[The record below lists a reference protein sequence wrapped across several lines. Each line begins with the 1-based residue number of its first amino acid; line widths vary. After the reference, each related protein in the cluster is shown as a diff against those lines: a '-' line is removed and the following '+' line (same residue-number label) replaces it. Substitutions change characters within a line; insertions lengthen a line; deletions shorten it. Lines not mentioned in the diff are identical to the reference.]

1 MLGWVECVYR
11 LRYSTH
17 HHSVCAPSGYCCE
30 HHDSIHILFP
40 FRYSPLGQNGRRFL
54 QALLEY
60 VMESDE
66 INGDLYEVKIKQL
79 ESKFRPI
86 FSSDR
91 WVGCQGSTSNLRGF
105 TCGLW
110 FLFHYLTVQAAESEN
125 SNDPLE
131 VLQAVHGYVKYFFGC
146 SDCSSHF
153 QAMAV
158 QRKIWN
164 VATKDDAILWLWMTH
179 NTVNKRLRKD
189 ITEDPIFPKMKF
201 PSIEMCSTC
210 KREPLTSLNV
220 NDKSEWDK
228 NEVLVFFKRIYS
240 PLNISRLGVE
250 NEGTL
255 PQTLEAMRE
264 KRLLR
269 NVFTDVDMRMGIFLY
284 IFCIGMMIFAVK
296 FFVRRRYRR
305 KMYSHDFLGKV

>member
-1 MLGWVECVYR
+1 
-11 LRYSTH
+11 
-17 HHSVCAPSGYCCE
+17 
-30 HHDSIHILFP
+30 
-40 FRYSPLGQNGRRFL
+40 
-54 QALLEY
+54 
-60 VMESDE
+60 MESDE
-66 INGDLYEVKIKQL
+66 INGDLYDTKIKQL
-79 ESKFRPI
+79 ENQFRPI

-91 WVGCQGSTSNLRGF
+91 WVGCQPSASTPTLRGF

-153 QAMAV
+153 QSMAV
-158 QRKIWN
+158 HKRIWN
-164 VATKDDAILWLWMTH
+164 VTTKDDAILWLWMAH

-189 ITEDPIFPKMKF
+189 VTEDPVFPKIKF
-201 PSIEMCSTC
+201 PSTEMCPAC
-210 KREPLTSLNV
+210 RRVPLTSFNV

-228 NEVLVFFKRIYS
+228 NEVLMFFKRIYS

-255 PQTLEAMRE
+255 PQTLEALRE

-269 NVFTDVDMRMGIFLY
+269 NVFTDFDLRMGIFLY
-284 IFCIGMMIFAVK
+284 LFCIGMLIFAVK
-296 FFVRRRYRR
+296 FFLRRRYRR
-305 KMYSHDFLGKV
+305 KMYSHDFLGKI